1 MRRDLECKFPEQWQI
16 LSGILFS
23 GAAFVLHHI
32 GGIYGHSPCLHTC
45 VSLLGDGICGC
56 RLAVFGN
63 ILCLR
68 KQPRLVLF
76 HRKKVMGVLS
86 NYFLGD
92 VNLGAHSVNADH
104 AIKTKLDIYFC

>member
-1 MRRDLECKFPEQWQI
+1 MDTALV
-16 LSGILFS
+16 ST
-23 GAAFVLHHI
+23 
-32 GGIYGHSPCLHTC
+32 PC
-45 VSLLGDGICGC
+45 VFLLGDGICGC
-56 RLAVFGN
+56 RLVVFDN
-63 ILCLR
+63 ILYLR

-104 AIKTKLDIYFC
+104 GSVYHEPVKHSRNGRYLIFLVPDFLLPKQ

>member
-1 MRRDLECKFPEQWQI
+1 MDTALVSTLACSFSVMEYVDVGWLYLITSCVLE
-16 LSGILFS
+16 
-23 GAAFVLHHI
+23 
-32 GGIYGHSPCLHTC
+32 
-45 VSLLGDGICGC
+45 
-56 RLAVFGN
+56 
-63 ILCLR
+63 